1 VEPQTSVGFA
11 ALRENEHHRPFDIPE
26 AASKSFF
33 VDEAGFGAEARM
45 RVQPD
50 AAELFRLETRIYL
63 FVVEIGD
70 GFVIELNGD
79 RRALLTYQ
87 TDVLNQQQIIGRRD
101 GEAADLGVA
110 RIPQI

>member
-1 VEPQTSVGFA
+1 
-11 ALRENEHHRPFDIPE
+11 
-26 AASKSFF
+26 
-33 VDEAGFGAEARM
+33 M

-50 AAELFRLETRIYL
+50 TAELFWFQTRIHL

-70 GFVIELNGD
+70 GFVIELDSD

-87 TDVLNQQQIIGRRD
+87 TDVLNQQEVIGRRD
-101 GEAADLGVA
+101 GEATNLGVT